1 MATYKGKAVTVNQ
14 PAQTFFDRISNLKSF
29 QERLSELP
37 EEARKQMGDV
47 RFTDDEIVIN
57 APGVGELVFKIVERI
72 APQRMRMQAQNSPV
86 PFFIDINLK
95 PVDENATEVS
105 TNLDVEIPAMLRPL
119 IGGKMQE
126 AADKF
131 SEMFQNFFG
140 N

>member
-1 MATYKGKAVTVNQ
+1 MAIYKGKAVTVDQ
-14 PAQTFFDRISNLKSF
+14 PAQIFFDRISNLKSF
-29 QERLSELP
+29 QARLSELP

-72 APQRMRMQAQNSPV
+72 APQSMRMQAQNSPV
-86 PFFIDINLK
+86 PFFIDIKLK
-95 PVDENATEVS
+95 PVDGNTTEVS
-105 TNLDVEIPAMLRPL
+105 TNLDVEIPTMLRPL